1 MVVVVEGDIEI
12 VVMGVDLQLRSGIR
26 TKTEDHGHQRRSD
39 KRDGRREEE
48 EEEEEEIEVEGAVT
62 DLDRKRKERL
72 NEQLD
77 SLNLRC
83 FSSQSNKTQSL
94 GRPLLI
100 LLTQRTLPSPPAS
113 KPNYYLATMRTL
125 AVSTH
130 TLFSSSSSSPSS
142 SSFSFPYSFGE
153 ILNL

>member
-48 EEEEEEIEVEGAVT
+48 EEEEEIEVEGAVA

-77 SLNLRC
+77 SL
-83 FSSQSNKTQSL
+83 
-94 GRPLLI
+94 
-100 LLTQRTLPSPPAS
+100 
-113 KPNYYLATMRTL
+113 
-125 AVSTH
+125 
-130 TLFSSSSSSPSS
+130 
-142 SSFSFPYSFGE
+142 
-153 ILNL
+153 